1 MPLRRLIYLSTVR
14 GLFTCLLFRGDI
26 RVGGNALIER
36 SLNDAQLLNLFRC
49 RLENLFAFLLIAAF
63 GVDEEVK

>member
-1 MPLRRLIYLSTVR
+1 M
-14 GLFTCLLFRGDI
+14 
-26 RVGGNALIER
+26 GGNALIER